1 MADVKSD
8 SDKLA
13 MVAPTLCSRLVAPAK
28 YLSHPLSLTA
38 RRVDVDSEE
47 PHPGLLASGAAN
59 HFGDWDSEVAKGEPS
74 SEYRHPSN
82 TLLGIGGKRPPAECR
97 RHVAPARQQAS
108 CSNAGW
114 HVTPARHQA
123 ACTNAG
129 GTSPQREIRPPARTQ
144 DGTSPQCDI
153 RPPARVQT
161 ACRPTA
167 TSGRRLECRM
177 ARRPSATSGHLLE
190 CRRHVAPARQQAA
203 CSNAGG
209 RRHAAA
215 EQIRAAIASRAAPC
229 HQSPYTA
236 MPSAA
241 DSSPPQKLSATN
253 LWGAKA
259 PINQT
264 QTGPCLVKDKKPGPT
279 LPTTNQTCSL
289 YDTTSHALRTVRT
302 AAPLS
307 QRAKL
312 PQSQHECLHACAYP
326 AWVHHRQSQAR
337 ARNTAPR
344 CQFRA
349 TQLVY

>member
-1 MADVKSD
+1 M
-8 SDKLA
+8 
-13 MVAPTLCSRLVAPAK
+13 
-28 YLSHPLSLTA
+28 
-38 RRVDVDSEE
+38 RV
-47 PHPGLLASGAAN
+47 LLRHAAAVL
-59 HFGDWDSEVAKGEPS
+59 HALQ
-74 SEYRHPSN
+74 RC
-82 TLLGIGGKRPPAECR
+82 TPP
-97 RHVAPARQQAS
+97 
-108 CSNAGW
+108 
-114 HVTPARHQA
+114 
-123 ACTNAG
+123 
-129 GTSPQREIRPPARTQ
+129 Q
-144 DGTSPQCDI
+144 DGTSPQCDNRPPARMQDGTSHQRDI
-153 RPPARVQT
+153 RPPARTQE
-161 ACRPTA
+161 ARRPSA
-167 TSGRRLECRM
+167 RSGRLLERRT

-190 CRRHVAPARQQAA
+190 CRRHAAPARPCAA
-203 CSNAGG
+203 CSNAG

-215 EQIRAAIASRAAPC
+215 EQTRTAIASRAAPC
-229 HQSPYTA
+229 HQCPYTV
-236 MPSAA
+236 MPSSA
-241 DSSPPQKLSATN
+241 DSSPPQKLSVTN

>member
-1 MADVKSD
+1 VLTSIQKSHIQG
-8 SDKLA
+8 SWPLA
-13 MVAPTLCSRLVAPAK
+13 PPITSEIG
-28 YLSHPLSLTA
+28 TA
-38 RRVDVDSEE
+38 RWPKANLQVYTATPRTPSWVSEANDR
-47 PHPGLLASGAAN
+47 LL
-59 HFGDWDSEVAKGEPS
+59 
-74 SEYRHPSN
+74 
-82 TLLGIGGKRPPAECR
+82 ECR
-97 RHVAPARQQAS
+97 CTS
-108 CSNAGW
+108 
-114 HVTPARHQA
+114 HQ
-123 ACTNAG
+123 
-129 GTSPQREIRPPARTQ
+129 RDIRPPARTQ
-144 DGTSPQCDI
+144 DGTSHQRDI
-153 RPPARVQT
+153 RPPARAQEARRPSARSGRLLERRT
-161 ACRPTA
+161 ARRPSA
-167 TSGRRLECRM
+167 TSGRLLERRM

-215 EQIRAAIASRAAPC
+215 EQTRTAIASRAAPC
-229 HQSPYTA
+229 HQCPYTA

>member
-1 MADVKSD
+1 
-8 SDKLA
+8 
-13 MVAPTLCSRLVAPAK
+13 
-28 YLSHPLSLTA
+28 
-38 RRVDVDSEE
+38 
-47 PHPGLLASGAAN
+47 
-59 HFGDWDSEVAKGEPS
+59 VAKGEPS
-74 SEYRHPSN
+74 SEYRHSSN
-82 TLLGIGGKRPPAECR
+82 TLLGIGGKRPPA
-97 RHVAPARQQAS
+97 
-108 CSNAGW
+108 
-114 HVTPARHQA
+114 
-123 ACTNAG
+123 
-129 GTSPQREIRPPARTQ
+129 RTQ
-144 DGTSPQCDI
+144 DGTSHQRDI
-153 RPPARVQT
+153 RPPARAQEAHRPSARSGRLLERRT
-161 ACRPTA
+161 ARRPSA
-167 TSGRRLECRM
+167 TSGRLLERRM

-215 EQIRAAIASRAAPC
+215 EQTRTAIASRAAPC
-229 HQSPYTA
+229 HQCPYTA